1 MEKKSQD
8 FSVKEAQWLAQ
19 TPEGQ
24 RLMALLQQ
32 QDNTTLQKAMTAA
45 SAGNYK
51 AAGELL
57 QSVLSSPEAKALMG
71 QLGGKHG

>member
-8 FSVKEAQWLAQ
+8 FSVKEAQRLAK

-24 RLMALLQQ
+24 RLMALLRQ
-32 QDNTTLQKAMTAA
+32 QDGAALEKAMTQA

-51 AAGELL
+51 EAGQILRGM
-57 QSVLSSPEAKALMG
+57 LSSPEARSLME
-71 QLGGKHG
+71 QLEEKHG

>member
-1 MEKKSQD
+1 MEKKSHD
-8 FSVKEAQWLAQ
+8 FSVKEAQRLAQ

-24 RLMALLQQ
+24 RLIALLQQ

-57 QSVLSSPEAKALMG
+57 QSVLSSPEVKALMG

>member
-1 MEKKSQD
+1 MEKNSQD
-8 FSVKEAQWLAQ
+8 FSVKEAQRLAN

-24 RLMALLQQ
+24 RLVALLQEKDSGQLQ
-32 QDNTTLQKAMTAA
+32 QALKQA

-51 AAGELL
+51 EAGSIL
-57 QSVLSSPEAKALMG
+57 QSLLASPEARRLMQ